1 MRKHVLVGLSIVA
14 ACSLAAPPTPREL
27 VARARKG
34 PSLLLTRDMLPE
46 IRRKAEVD
54 PDAKAWWNTVRKNA
68 DRALARPEAIPDRGG
83 QWTLWYTCRGC
94 GVMLKAESPT
104 RHVCPKCGKAY
115 SGWPF
120 DDVYVSRVHSRLSRA
135 ARDCGLM
142 WLLTGEAKYATRVK
156 EILLGYA
163 AAYDGYVWHSR
174 NGPVDRPNK
183 NGAAR
188 AAAQIL
194 DEAAW
199 LIPILQGIDAVR
211 DTLTPEDDARI
222 ISGLVKPS
230 TETIRTE
237 CAKWSNHECWHLA
250 AYGLSGLVQRDEA
263 LVDAAL
269 HSRYGAFNQ
278 LEHGILPDG
287 CWYEGALH
295 YHFYTMDAFTP
306 FFQALR
312 NLGMEP
318 PRAYKR
324 MFDAPFGQLAPDGQ
338 LPPVNDSWP
347 TWFRPGD
354 RAEHY
359 ELAYAW
365 WGDPLYGWWVAQRP
379 RRTMQYALWGRS
391 GGKSD
396 AAPLSLASRLYEASG
411 IAVLRTQTPGRSRAG
426 ITPDN
431 CLMMDFG
438 PHGEWHGHPDK
449 LNIFFWLHGQ
459 LVSEDPGCIGYGNP
473 RHWGWYKST
482 LAHDTLRIDGENQ
495 GNATG
500 TLLGFGAASNAAVV
514 AAVVSGARPKSRW
527 DGPVASGVGI
537 GRATAL
543 VDDVIFDCL
552 WVDSADEHQYEW
564 CFHARGTCETSV
576 AAAPIVD
583 LPPHVEKIETY
594 KGTNWKGDDSW
605 SWVESP
611 AKGVHAGSWRAK
623 WKQPGVTLNV
633 FHWSP
638 PGELWTGRGSAQPPT
653 ERLSLAVNRVRC
665 RSVAFPT
672 VMTTD
677 GVTDVSF
684 DEAICDSDGTRGFA
698 ATVNGRKFL
707 FLVNPKGTS
716 CRGRDGCVM
725 LLERTDGDL
734 TMVIS
739 AQPSA
744 QLMLY

>member
-1 MRKHVLVGLSIVA
+1 MRRYVLVGLSIVA
-14 ACSLAAPPTPREL
+14 ACSLAATPTVREL

-46 IRRKAEVD
+46 IRRKAEAD
-54 PDAKAWWNTVRKNA
+54 PDAKAWWKNVRKDA

-135 ARDCGLM
+135 VRDCGLM
-142 WLLTGEAKYATRVK
+142 WLLTGEAKYATRVR

-199 LIPILQGIDAVR
+199 LIPILQGMDAVR

-365 WGDPLYGWWVAQRP
+365 WGDPLYGWWVAQKP

-411 IAVLRTQTPGRSRAG
+411 IAVLRTQTPGRTRAG
-426 ITPDN
+426 ITP
-431 CLMMDFG
+431 
-438 PHGEWHGHPDK
+438 
-449 LNIFFWLHGQ
+449 GQ
-459 LVSEDPGCIGYGNP
+459 LPDDGLRSARRMARAPRQTQHLFLAARSARLGGPGVHRLRKPAPLGLVQEHARA
-473 RHWGWYKST
+473 RHPADRRREPGQR
-482 LAHDTLRIDGENQ
+482 D
-495 GNATG
+495 GNAVG
-500 TLLGFGAASNAAVV
+500 VRRGGQRGRRGGGRLRRAPEVALGRPGGKPGAA
-514 AAVVSGARPKSRW
+514 P
-527 DGPVASGVGI
+527 
-537 GRATAL
+537 
-543 VDDVIFDCL
+543 
-552 WVDSADEHQYEW
+552 
-564 CFHARGTCETSV
+564 
-576 AAAPIVD
+576 
-583 LPPHVEKIETY
+583 
-594 KGTNWKGDDSW
+594 
-605 SWVESP
+605 
-611 AKGVHAGSWRAK
+611 
-623 WKQPGVTLNV
+623 
-633 FHWSP
+633 
-638 PGELWTGRGSAQPPT
+638 
-653 ERLSLAVNRVRC
+653 LSLASRLYEASGIAVLRTQTPGRTRAGITPC
-665 RSVAFPT
+665 GLVAREVEAVGRDAERFPMVAARRT
-672 VMTTD
+672 L
-677 GVTDVSF
+677 
-684 DEAICDSDGTRGFA
+684 DGTRQCPA
-698 ATVNGRKFL
+698 ADGKVVARREPRAMPVCRVSDGDDDGR
-707 FLVNPKGTS
+707 
-716 CRGRDGCVM
+716 RGRCVVRRGD
-725 LLERTDGDL
+725 LRSGRHARFCGHRERTEVSLSG
-734 TMVIS
+734 
-739 AQPSA
+739 QPQRNVLPRPERMCHA
-744 QLMLY
+744 A